1 MSIIAG
7 VTPVSEPTAGP
18 GRSAALLKAGIQAET
33 QVGPQAGNPSAAKLG
48 LGLLIALVVGS
59 ILGSG
64 IFGLPQNM
72 AAGAGAG
79 AILIGWAITGVGMLM
94 LAFTYQMLALRK
106 PALDNGVYAYARA
119 LSGEYVGFNA
129 AWGYWVSAWIGN
141 VGYLVAAFSALGYF
155 YPAFGEGNTLAAVL
169 GASVVVW
176 VVHAM
181 VLRGIQGAAVLNAVV
196 TLAKVVPLL
205 LFIVLVAMTF
215 QVTTLQLDFWG
226 APELGSVLDQVR
238 STMLV
243 TVWVFIGIEGASV
256 YSARAANR
264 ADVGRATV
272 IGFLV
277 CLGLLMGVS
286 VLSLGIAAQPELAA
300 MKNPSMAPVLER
312 VVGTWGAVLVYLG
325 LIVSVGGG
333 FLAWTLLAAE
343 SLFTPAG
350 GGRSPNTPG
359 AAGGAANTPG
369 AAGGSANT
377 PDSAGVMPKWLGTQ
391 NAKGVPANALWL
403 TNGMVQLFLILT
415 LWSKASY
422 LALISLSTAMILIP
436 YLFSASYGLKLA
448 WTGEGQATGA
458 RVARGA
464 IGFTALAAIYC
475 VWLLYAAGFKYLLLS
490 ALLYAPGAVVYL
502 WAKKEHSQ
510 RPFTGREWVIL
521 AGLVL
526 LAAVSAGMLA
536 TGRLSL

>member
-1 MSIIAG
+1 MNFTVKPVPVA
-7 VTPVSEPTAGP
+7 VTLRDPDPPAAV
-18 GRSAALLKAGIQAET
+18 GR
-33 QVGPQAGNPSAAKLG
+33 LG
-48 LGLLIALVVGS
+48 LGLLVALVVGS

-72 AAGAGAG
+72 AVGAGAG
-79 AILIGWAITGVGMLM
+79 AILIGWAITGTGMLM

-155 YPAFGEGNTLAAVL
+155 YPAFGEGNTLPAVL

-205 LFIVLVAMTF
+205 LFIVLVAMAF
-215 QVTTLQLDFWG
+215 QVTTFKLDFWG
-226 APELGSVLDQVR
+226 APALGSVLDQVR

-272 IGFLV
+272 IGFLL
-277 CLGLLMGVS
+277 CLALLMGVS
-286 VLSLGIAAQPELAA
+286 VLSLGIASQPELAA
-300 MKNPSMAPVLER
+300 LKNPSMAPVLER

-350 GGRSPNTPG
+350 GG
-359 AAGGAANTPG
+359 
-369 AAGGSANT
+369 
-377 PDSAGVMPKWLGTQ
+377 VMPAWLARQ

-422 LALISLSTAMILIP
+422 LALISLSTAMILLP
-436 YLFSASYGLKLA
+436 YLFSACYGLKLA
-448 WTGEGQATGA
+448 WTGEGQAPANNST
-458 RVARGA
+458 RRA
-464 IGFTALAAIYC
+464 IGYTALAAVYC
-475 VWLLYAAGFKYLLLS
+475 VWLLYAAGLKYLLLS

-502 WAKKEHSQ
+502 LARKQ
-510 RPFTGREWVIL
+510 RAQKPFTGREWVIL
-521 AGLVL
+521 AGLLL
-526 LAAVSAGMLA
+526 LAVVSAAMLA
-536 TGRLSL
+536 SGRLAL